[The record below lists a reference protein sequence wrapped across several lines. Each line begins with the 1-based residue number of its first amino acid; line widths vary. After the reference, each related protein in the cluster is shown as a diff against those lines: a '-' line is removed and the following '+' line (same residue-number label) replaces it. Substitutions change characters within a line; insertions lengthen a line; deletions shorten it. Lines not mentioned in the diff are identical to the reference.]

1 MEDAMNHPTPLND
14 ARVPM
19 IVGAQ
24 RRRLATTTCLPWLL
38 AGLLRAMMQV
48 VGLLHA
54 GMLMASAALLMAC
67 TIR

>member
-24 RRRLATTTCLPWLL
+24 RRRLATTTCLPWFL
-38 AGLLRAMMQV
+38 AGLFFER
-48 VGLLHA
+48 
-54 GMLMASAALLMAC
+54 
-67 TIR
+67 